1 MKKVLA
7 LDFGEKRIGVAAS
20 DPLGATAQPITVIE
34 RKSLVEDIVRIG
46 ELARNRGSDIIV
58 VGLPLNMDGSVGPQA
73 RRVKRF
79 AGRLERE
86 LGLTVT
92 VWDERLTTVEA
103 ERLLISADESRAAR
117 RKVRDA
123 VAAALIL
130 ESYLEARRRDQDE

>member
-7 LDFGEKRIGVAAS
+7 LDFGEKRIGVAGS
-20 DPLGATAQPITVIE
+20 DSLGVTAQPITVIE
-34 RKSLVEDIVRIG
+34 RGSLVEDIARIG
-46 ELARNRGSDIIV
+46 DLAKSRGCDLIV
-58 VGLPLNMDGSVGPQA
+58 IGLPLNMDGSVGQQA

-86 LGLTVT
+86 LGVTVT
-92 VWDERLTTVEA
+92 VWDERLSTVEA

-117 RKVRDA
+117 RGVRDA

-130 ESYLEARRRDQDE
+130 ESYLEAQRRDRDE